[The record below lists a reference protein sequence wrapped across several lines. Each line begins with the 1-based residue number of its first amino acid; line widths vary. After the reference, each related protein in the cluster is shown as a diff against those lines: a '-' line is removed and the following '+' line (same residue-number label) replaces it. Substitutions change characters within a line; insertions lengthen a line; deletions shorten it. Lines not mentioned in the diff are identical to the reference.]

1 MAVKTRTCG
10 RHVFAAMLL
19 VSLLYVAGC
28 SGSLPKQDNS
38 DTGEAAS
45 ATSEETTAE
54 DVQPSTDEPLLDFSD
69 AVDREKVTRFVSI
82 FTIGD
87 FWFGEPVV
95 VSQMTSEELARCAV
109 RYVYQNANDLCER
122 PDADAMFD
130 YYSLPGEGGGAL
142 DRYNARIDAD
152 VLTTAALDLF
162 GREIDFDE
170 ISGSYDG
177 PYHYHGGY
185 VYFGTTAP
193 PREPDG
199 IACIT
204 SMEYLGNGEYSVA
217 FDTYRQTWMNLDI
230 INDSTLYTSTA
241 SELMERFGASGP
253 YKRGE
258 AVVHCDADG
267 RLSLVRYETQPL

>member
-1 MAVKTRTCG
+1 MTLLLALCFTGCNDNG
-10 RHVFAAMLL
+10 AAREE
-19 VSLLYVAGC
+19 G
-28 SGSLPKQDNS
+28 PNE
-38 DTGEAAS
+38 GETASASQEEMAS
-45 ATSEETTAE
+45 AT
-54 DVQPSTDEPLLDFSD
+54 DQPSTDEPLLDFSD
-69 AVDREKVTRFVSI
+69 AADREKVTRFVSI

-87 FWFGEPVV
+87 YWFGEPVV

-162 GREIDFDE
+162 GQEIDFDE

-204 SMEYLGNGEYSVA
+204 STEYLGNGEYSVA

-241 SELMERFGASGP
+241 SELMERFGVSGP